1 VNSTRDDELLSFF
14 PDVKDDAELDSN
26 DILGIKSEVES
37 LGLRG
42 SAWDRFDEGDS
53 EEDAAGAHPSWEDE
67 RSEEVAELQQEWAN
81 KRLAGARSTL
91 GPEVDPGEHEI
102 IDDPVRMYLHEIGK
116 VSLLTANDEKVLASK
131 IEEAKYLE
139 RVGEIYLQHYEEP
152 PSAVQVTIYLI
163 RHLLAA
169 RPLVDI
175 LAERLELAPTYS
187 VTKRLSSPKFRAAID
202 RVLDREMVTAIADIG
217 AEKIPESELPA
228 ALDESA
234 ASETE
239 GITEVE
245 RSLIDISIDSRLLP
259 AEALE
264 IIGDETSWSQLES
277 LVAEPVNPEFLSALH
292 SISHQLRAH
301 FSKVKR
307 AARRSEKHLTE
318 ANLRLVV
325 SVAKKYVGHGM
336 PLLDLI
342 QEGNIGLVRA
352 VEKFEY
358 RKGYKFSTYATWWI
372 RQAITRAIADQARTI
387 RIPVHMVET
396 INRLLKVNRRLAQ
409 EFGREPSYEEIGE
422 GMEISSDRV
431 REIMK
436 LSQMPISLEMPI
448 GEEEDSHL
456 GDFIEDRATLPPADA
471 ASRELLKLQLNKVL
485 SELTDRERRVVLLRF
500 GLEDGRART
509 LEEVGK
515 EFDVT
520 RERIRQIE
528 AKALR
533 KLRHPSR
540 SRKLKDYLE

>member
-116 VSLLTANDEKVLASK
+116 VSLLTANDEKVLAS
-131 IEEAKYLE
+131 
-139 RVGEIYLQHYEEP
+139 
-152 PSAVQVTIYLI
+152 
-163 RHLLAA
+163 
-169 RPLVDI
+169 
-175 LAERLELAPTYS
+175 
-187 VTKRLSSPKFRAAID
+187 
-202 RVLDREMVTAIADIG
+202 
-217 AEKIPESELPA
+217 
-228 ALDESA
+228 
-234 ASETE
+234 
-239 GITEVE
+239 
-245 RSLIDISIDSRLLP
+245 ISIDSRLLP

>member
-1 VNSTRDDELLSFF
+1 VSSTRDDELLSLF
-14 PDVKDDAELDSN
+14 PDVKDNGELDS
-26 DILGIKSEVES
+26 DDTLGAEADDES
-37 LGLRG
+37 PGLRG
-42 SAWDRFDEGDS
+42 SHWGTSDE
-53 EEDAAGAHPSWEDE
+53 EEPEENPGGMARSWEDAGTAAA
-67 RSEEVAELQQEWAN
+67 EEEWAG
-81 KRLAGARSTL
+81 KPQTAARSAL
-91 GPEVDPGEHEI
+91 GVEVEIGEYEI
-102 IDDPVRMYLHEIGK
+102 VDDPIRMYLREIGK
-116 VSLLTANDEKVLASK
+116 VSLLTASDEKVLASR

-139 RVGEIYLQHYEEP
+139 RIEDLYLQHHGEY
-152 PSAVQVTIYLI
+152 PSAVHITVYLI

-169 RPLVDI
+169 QPIVDI
-175 LAERLELAPTYS
+175 LAEQLELAPTDS
-187 VTKRLSSPKFRAAID
+187 FTKRMRDPKLRAAID
-202 RVLDREMVTAIADIG
+202 GVLDQEMVPAIAECLG
-217 AEKIPESELPA
+217 MSIPRVELPEHTDDA
-228 ALDESA
+228 IDPEAQRI
-234 ASETE
+234 SE
-239 GITEVE
+239 VK
-245 RSLIDISIDSRLLP
+245 RSLIDLSIDSRLLP
-259 AEALE
+259 PELLAV
-264 IIGDETSWSQLES
+264 IGDETSWGQLES
-277 LVAEPVNPEFLSALH
+277 LVAEPVNPEFLSELH
-292 SISHQLRAH
+292 SMSQQLRAH

-358 RKGYKFSTYATWWI
+358 RRGYKFSTYATWWI
-372 RQAITRAIADQARTI
+372 RQAITRSIADQSRTI
-387 RIPVHMVET
+387 RVPVHMVET
-396 INRLLKVNRRLAQ
+396 INRLFKTARRLAQ
-409 EFGREPSYEEIGE
+409 ELGREPSYEEIGE

-456 GDFIEDRATLPPADA
+456 GDFIEDRASLAPADA
-471 ASRELLKLQLNKVL
+471 ASRELLKLQLNTIL
-485 SELTDRERRVVLLRF
+485 SELTDREKRVILLRF
-500 GLEDGRART
+500 GLEDGRPRT

-515 EFDVT
+515 EFSVT